1 MEKSVSSLLGVLKRR
16 SLPAVAAFVATIGGA
31 IAYLAVTPS
40 QYEASARLM
49 LDTTQ
54 TSISEL
60 GRNISQVSSNTPG
73 GPSPLADTAEL
84 VKSQRVLNRAVQIFQ
99 NNHKST
105 TQVTT
110 QDLSKGLG
118 VKIVPATN
126 ILQLSYEGKDPIL
139 AAQLLNAVARAME
152 EESANT
158 IRQEAANVRKFLET
172 EVPKA
177 RKQLENAELKENKY
191 RQSSGII
198 SFTKQSESLVDS
210 LATLENQE
218 RTLSAQLRELR
229 SQDASLRQI
238 TNATAPE
245 SAYASVRGGQDE
257 QLKELRTKL
266 TELETKLAEVRAKY
280 TESHPDVQALL
291 SQRDSVRNLYLQ
303 GLNRVSSGN
312 QPVAPNNVRA
322 DEVSQNLSAQLIANN
337 IERTAVENKLKSVQ
351 AQRGNLQLRL
361 AQLPIKQQQLTPL
374 TRQREEAAETVKL
387 LQSKYEEARIA
398 EAQQVGNIR
407 IIEEALP
414 PTAPASPRRSVVLVL
429 ATALSTLLATS
440 IVLLLEMM
448 DNTLRD
454 ASEAEDLLKL
464 SLLGVLPRLPS
475 KTLVLEPARRFLDN
489 VSLVEPYRM
498 LFKTLEFRSEQ
509 MRVIVVSSSIAGE
522 GKSIVAS
529 HLAAIAGMLSWRT
542 LLIDADLRR
551 PEQHTLFN
559 LSGKPGMSDVL
570 EGEISLADAVQ
581 STDIENLDVLTCG
594 ELHGRPSQ
602 LLESVAMKSLVAEA
616 AENYDLVIIDTPPLS
631 ACADAATLAK
641 QSDGVMLVTR
651 PGFTLKEILSRSVSE
666 LNRNRIPI
674 LGVVVNGMTSQTEK
688 YYQYS
693 VNGYLPRK
701 QLTTSGRRDI
711 LNSSRS
717 K

>member
-1 MEKSVSSLLGVLKRR
+1 MEKSVSSVLSVLKRR
-16 SLPAVAAFVATIGGA
+16 SLPAVAAFVAAIGGA

-49 LDTTQ
+49 LDNKQ

-60 GRNISQVSSNTPG
+60 GRDLSQVSSNTPG
-73 GPSPLADTAEL
+73 GPSPLADQAEL
-84 VKSQRVLNRAVQIFQ
+84 AKSQRVLNRALQIFQ
-99 NNHKST
+99 SSHKT
-105 TQVTT
+105 NTQVKTP
-110 QDLSKGLG
+110 DLSKGLG

-126 ILQLSYEGKDPIL
+126 ILQLSYQSKDPIL
-139 AAQLLNAVARAME
+139 AAQLLNAVSRAME

-158 IRQEAANVRKFLET
+158 IRQEAANVRKFLAT

-177 RKQLENAELKENKY
+177 RQNLEDAELKENKY

-218 RTLSAQLRELR
+218 RTLSAQLQELR

-238 TNATAPE
+238 TNSTAVK

-266 TELETKLAEVRAKY
+266 TEFETKLAESRAKY
-280 TESHPDVQALL
+280 TENHPDVQSLL
-291 SQRDSVRNLYLQ
+291 YQRNSVRNLYIQ
-303 GLNRVSSGN
+303 GLNRISSEN
-312 QPVAPNNVRA
+312 QPVSPNNVAA
-322 DEVSQNLSAQLIANN
+322 DQVSQNFSAQLIAND

-351 AQRGNLQLRL
+351 AQRANLQTRFE
-361 AQLPIKQQQLTPL
+361 QLPFKQQQLTPL
-374 TRQREEAAETVKL
+374 TRQREEAAETLKL

-414 PTAPASPRRSVVLVL
+414 PTVATSPRRSSVLVL
-429 ATALSTLLATS
+429 ATALGTLLATS

-448 DNTLRD
+448 DNTLHD

-475 KTLVLEPARRFLDN
+475 KTLVLEPSHRFLDN

-498 LFKTLEFRSEQ
+498 LFKTLEFRSDQ
-509 MRVIVVSSSIAGE
+509 MRLIVVSSSIAGE

-529 HLAAIAGMLSWRT
+529 HLAAVAAMLSWRT
-542 LLIDADLRR
+542 LVIDADLRR

-559 LSGKPGMSDVL
+559 LSGKPGVTDVL
-570 EGEISLADAVQ
+570 EGDISLADAVQ

-666 LNRNRIPI
+666 LTRNRIPI
-674 LGVVVNGMTSQTEK
+674 LGVVVNGITSQTEK

-693 VNGYLPRK
+693 VNGYQPRK
-701 QLTTSGRRDI
+701 QLA
-711 LNSSRS
+711 SSRS

>member
-1 MEKSVSSLLGVLKRR
+1 MEKSVSSLLSVLKRR
-16 SLPAVAAFVATIGGA
+16 SLPAVAAFVAVIGGA

-49 LDTTQ
+49 LDNKQ

-60 GRNISQVSSNTPG
+60 GRDISQVSSNTPG
-73 GPSPLADTAEL
+73 GPSPLADQAEL
-84 VKSQRVLNRAVQIFQ
+84 AKSQRVLNRALQIFQ
-99 NNHKST
+99 SSHKTKS
-105 TQVTT
+105 QVTT
-110 QDLSKGLG
+110 QDLNQGLG

-126 ILQLSYEGKDPIL
+126 ILQLSYQSKDPIL
-139 AAQLLNAVARAME
+139 AAQLLNAVSRAME

-158 IRQEAANVRKFLET
+158 IRQEAANVRKFLAM

-177 RKQLENAELKENKY
+177 RQNLEDAELKENKY

-218 RTLSAQLRELR
+218 RTLSAQLQELR

-238 TNATAPE
+238 TNATAVK

-266 TELETKLAEVRAKY
+266 TEFETKLAESRAKY
-280 TESHPDVQALL
+280 TENHPDVQSLL
-291 SQRDSVRNLYLQ
+291 YQRNSVRNLYIQ
-303 GLNRVSSGN
+303 GLNRVSSEN
-312 QPVAPNNVRA
+312 QPVSPNNVAA
-322 DEVSQNLSAQLIANN
+322 DQVSQNFSAQLIAND

-351 AQRGNLQLRL
+351 AQRANLQTRFE
-361 AQLPIKQQQLTPL
+361 QLPFKQQQLTPL
-374 TRQREEAAETVKL
+374 TRQREEAAETLKL

-414 PTAPASPRRSVVLVL
+414 PTVATSPRRSAVLVL

-448 DNTLRD
+448 DNTLHD

-475 KTLVLEPARRFLDN
+475 KTLVLEPSHRFLDN

-498 LFKTLEFRSEQ
+498 LFKTLEFRSDQ
-509 MRVIVVSSSIAGE
+509 MRLIVVSSSIAGE

-529 HLAAIAGMLSWRT
+529 HLAAIAAMLSWRT
-542 LLIDADLRR
+542 LVIDADLRR

-559 LSGKPGMSDVL
+559 LSGKPGVTDVL
-570 EGEISLADAVQ
+570 EGDISLADAVQ

-602 LLESVAMKSLVAEA
+602 LLESSAMKSLVAEA
-616 AENYDLVIIDTPPLS
+616 GENYDLVIIDTPPLS

-666 LNRNRIPI
+666 LTRNRIPI
-674 LGVVVNGMTSQTEK
+674 LGVVVNGITSQTEK

-693 VNGYLPRK
+693 VNGYQPRK
-701 QLTTSGRRDI
+701 QLATSM
-711 LNSSRS
+711 
-717 K
+717 KK